1 MKDLL
6 VDEFQHAVADC
17 LIRHRSVLD
26 VLSKFQEANA
36 RVHRAVAKAVTGCGC
51 ISIHARRPQIP
62 AHSTLRDLKTLM
74 DDHIDGELCE
84 SCREALEE
92 ELGKQLFYLVALCNL
107 FDINTFDLIIK
118 ENRKLSTLG
127 MYHIS

>member
-17 LIRHRSVLD
+17 LVRHRSVLD

-36 RVHRAVAKAVTGCGC
+36 RVHRAVAKAVTSCGC
-51 ISIHARRPQIP
+51 ISIHAQRPKIP
-62 AHSTLRDLKTLM
+62 AQSTLRDLKSYM
-74 DDHIDGELCE
+74 DDHVDGTLCE
-84 SCREALEE
+84 SCREVLEE

-107 FDINTFDLIIK
+107 FDINTFDLFIK

>member
-6 VDEFQHAVADC
+6 VDEFQHAVGEC
-17 LIRHRSVLD
+17 LVRHRSVLD

-36 RVHRAVAKAVTGCGC
+36 RVHRAVAKAVTTCGC
-51 ISIHARRPQIP
+51 ISVNARRPEIP
-62 AHSTLRDLKTLM
+62 AHSTLRDLKSYM
-74 DDHIDGELCE
+74 DDHIEGKLCE
-84 SCREALEE
+84 SCREVLEE

-107 FDINTFDLIIK
+107 FDLNTFDILIK
-118 ENRKLSTLG
+118 ENRKLTTLG